1 MKCFICKNRD
11 KDLIK
16 LKEFGAHICKDCI
29 PEFVLRRVVSTI
41 RSHRMVKQ
49 GQKVAVGFSGGK
61 DSTALLSIL
70 KKSEKKIGIKVVPFH
85 LHLGFGSHSDNVLKI
100 AKKAAEKIETDLK
113 VYYLKDYSV
122 RIEPIGSFPACAVCG
137 AIKRNIFNRIARDLN
152 CDVLATAHT
161 FDDIFLFAIKNFISK
176 KDNIPSSYLVSSRD
190 GIPVKI
196 KPLYRIPETLTKLYC
211 DILGLDY
218 VTGECPIS
226 DKKGHLLKSVFSQI
240 DEVSP
245 GMRRQILDN
254 FKRIYNKVGKK
265 QKDLIFDC
273 KICGEP
279 STQEICALCRVRA
292 IQESKS
298 NKSDKI

>member
-1 MKCFICKNRD
+1 MKCFICKNSD
-11 KDLIK
+11 KQVLE
-16 LKEFGAHICKDCI
+16 LKEFGAHICNDCI
-29 PEFVLRRVVSTI
+29 PEFISRRVISTI

-49 GQKVAVGFSGGK
+49 GQKVALGFSGGK
-61 DSTALLSIL
+61 DSTTLLSVF
-70 KKSEKKIGIKVVPFH
+70 KKAEKKIGVKVIPFH
-85 LHLGFGSHSDNVLKI
+85 LHLGFGSYSDSVLEK
-100 AKKAAEKIETDLK
+100 ARKAAEKIGTDLK
-113 VYYLKDYSV
+113 VYYLEDYSV

-152 CDVLATAHT
+152 CNVLATAHT
-161 FDDIFLFAIKNFISK
+161 FDDIFLFTIKNFISK
-176 KDNIPSSYLVSSRD
+176 KDNIPASYLVSSRD
-190 GIPVKI
+190 GIPIKI
-196 KPLYRIPETLTKLYC
+196 KPLYRIPESLTKIYC

-218 VTGECPIS
+218 VSGECPVS
-226 DKKGHLLKSVFSQI
+226 DKKGHSLKSVFSQI

-254 FKRIYNKVGKK
+254 FKRIYKKVGKK

-292 IQESKS
+292 IQSEK
-298 NKSDKI
+298 KQK